1 MTGINS
7 AGSKIPR
14 VWWMLDKIGF
24 CGYKKE
30 SNLNIEKFSEKNL
43 YLSTMNGAKSEFYFK
58 KSEPLIDS
66 SQDAS

>member
-1 MTGINS
+1 
-7 AGSKIPR
+7 
-14 VWWMLDKIGF
+14 MLDKIGF

-43 YLSTMNGAKSEFYFK
+43 YLSAMNGAKSEFYFK